1 MKQRV
6 ISAMV
11 GLVILAVVIVF
22 FHTYVFNA
30 VITAIS
36 VIAVKELLRATKTD
50 RYRDL
55 MVFAMAFSLLISF
68 ANETLL
74 WSRLPLVVFVMLLL
88 FFILLLKNHGRI
100 RFEEASMVF
109 LFSIFVPLCFSSAV
123 YMRNQFG
130 GAGGRYYLLVGLA
143 AAWLCDTGAYFSGML
158 FGKHKLA
165 PVISPKKTIEG
176 SVGGV
181 IFATVLMI
189 PIALLYIQ
197 IAKLLGVSVQVDY
210 PRLLCVMPFLSVIGM
225 LGDLS
230 MSVIKRQFNVK
241 DYGTIMPGHG
251 GILDRFDSALFT
263 LPAVYIV
270 IQFCPLIAIL

>member
-6 ISAMV
+6 VSAMV
-11 GLVILAVVIVF
+11 GLVILAVVIAF
-22 FHTYVFNA
+22 LHTYIFNI
-30 VITAIS
+30 VIAAIA
-36 VIAVKELLRATKTD
+36 VIAVVELLRATKTD

-55 MVFAMAFSLLISF
+55 MVFSVMFALLISF
-68 ANETLL
+68 ANEALF
-74 WSRLPLVVFVMLLL
+74 WSRLPLVVFAMLLL
-88 FFILLLKNHGRI
+88 FFILLIKNHGKI

-109 LFSIFVPLCFSSAV
+109 LFSIFVPLCFSCAV

-143 AAWLCDTGAYFSGML
+143 AAWLCDTGGYFAGMF

-176 SVGGV
+176 SIGGV
-181 IFATVLMI
+181 ILATALM
-189 PIALLYIQ
+189 PLLTLLYIK
-197 IAKLLGVSVQVDY
+197 IAELVGVSVQVDY
-210 PRLLCVMPFLSVIGM
+210 LRVLLIMPVLSVIGM

-251 GILDRFDSALFT
+251 GILDRFDSVLFT
-263 LPAVYIV
+263 LPAVYIA
-270 IQFCPLIAIL
+270 IQFLPMITIG

>member
-1 MKQRV
+1 MKQRLV
-6 ISAMV
+6 SAGI
-11 GLVILAVVIVF
+11 GLLILAVVIVF
-22 FHTYVFNA
+22 LDTYLFNI
-30 VITAIS
+30 VIAAIS
-36 VIAVKELLRATKTD
+36 VIAVVELLRATKTN

-55 MVFAMAFSLLISF
+55 MMFAVLFSLFISF
-68 ANETLL
+68 GNETLL
-74 WSRLPLVVFVMLLL
+74 WSRLPIIVFVMLLL
-88 FFILLLKNHGRI
+88 FFILLLKNHGSLK
-100 RFEEASMVF
+100 FEQASMVF
-109 LFSIFVPLCFSSAV
+109 LFSVFVPLCFSCAV

-143 AAWLCDTGAYFSGML
+143 SAWLCDTGAYFSGML

-181 IFATVLMI
+181 IFTTLLMV
-189 PIALLYIQ
+189 PLALLYIQ
-197 IAKLLGVSVQVDY
+197 IAKMLGVAIQINY
-210 PRLLCVMPFLSVIGM
+210 WRLLAVTPFLSCIGM

-251 GILDRFDSALFT
+251 GVLDRFDSALFT

-270 IQFCPLIAIL
+270 IQFLPIIIAG